1 MNKNRN
7 AKYMSMLSLHS
18 VWCVIFIVVPLLF
31 VLYYTFTDEQGHL
44 TMGNFLYLG
53 TPEILK
59 CFGISIAYALAA
71 TVVCLLLAYPLAM
84 VIANIPAK
92 NRSLATLLV
101 MLPMWVSFIIR
112 TYTLKN
118 LFNDN
123 GIINQLL
130 EAFVGLLKNIPAFSS
145 MDFTPIRFIG
155 TSGLIILGMVYDFF
169 PYMVMPI
176 VNVLTGIDPRLH
188 EAAYDLGCTPWTGF
202 LRVTLPLS
210 RSGIVSGITMVFVPA
225 VSTFYISST
234 LSGGLVSL
242 VGDKIEAAFLTEG
255 NFNRGSALSF
265 VLMILILLS
274 LFVMNRFGD
283 KESEELAP

>member
-1 MNKNRN
+1 
-7 AKYMSMLSLHS
+7 
-18 VWCVIFIVVPLLF
+18 
-31 VLYYTFTDEQGHL
+31 
-44 TMGNFLYLG
+44 
-53 TPEILK
+53 
-59 CFGISIAYALAA
+59 
-71 TVVCLLLAYPLAM
+71 
-84 VIANIPAK
+84 
-92 NRSLATLLV
+92 